1 MIEFAKITGEM
12 EGTNIQVRMRTG
24 ECLFAP
30 MVVLGVGATL
40 PTQEWIDLYKDD
52 FLAMVSYEGETFYD
66 PMVIGFFPV
75 KGADSTKH
83 NTTHRTFMMLTKL
96 VEQLLKAKVNT
107 QLGPQPFMVD
117 SLKVFNEIKD
127 ELASIEKLML
137 NIKK

>member
-12 EGTNIQVRMRTG
+12 EGTNLQVRMRTG

-30 MVVLGVGATL
+30 MVVLGIGATL
-40 PTQEWIDLYKDD
+40 PTQEWIDQHKEE

-83 NTTHRTFMMLTKL
+83 NTTYRTFMMLIKL
-96 VEQLLKAKVNT
+96 VEQLLQAKVNT
-107 QLGPQPFMVD
+107 QLGPQPFMQD
-117 SLKVFNEIKD
+117 SIKVFNEIKD
-127 ELASIEKLML
+127 ELESISKLML
-137 NIKK
+137 NIEK